1 MYLRKG
7 LTVPPEFNILAAMFH
22 RSILVLVAGLGT
34 AAFAPAAPVTPA
46 GHERVASSRT
56 NSHWA
61 FVSPRRPEVPTF
73 SRTVTQRGPDS
84 PRARS
89 RLHLRRKTVP
99 LQLHPVDAFVR
110 QRLER
115 EGLKPAPEADRATLI
130 RRVSL
135 DLLGLPPTP
144 AEVQAFVDD
153 ASPDAFEQVVDRL
166 LASPHF
172 GERWGRH
179 WLDVARYADSNGYSI
194 DAPRSIWKYRD
205 WVIEALN
212 RDLPFDQFTVWQL
225 AGDLID
231 TNTLPKGT
239 LPFEPLIATGFHRN
253 TQINQEGGIDPEQFR
268 IESVLDRVNTTA
280 TAWLGL
286 TLACAQCHDHKYDPF
301 TQRDYY
307 SLYAFFNSTIEDGHG
322 KGSPDGMF
330 EVPGEHE
337 DTSQERLE
345 VEGDL
350 DRILNTKG
358 SEVLK
363 WEQSLA
369 ADRRARLSAEVNK
382 ALAVPFAERTPR
394 QKRAVFAAFRPE
406 DPEFKPRQRRL
417 SELEKAARKPVTTLV
432 LRELPAPRESHVFV
446 KGDFTRP
453 GEKVIPAVPVALS
466 FQRPA
471 TQTTA
476 ESRGELRATRLDL
489 ARWLVA
495 TNQPLTARVIVNRV
509 WQQYFGR
516 GLVETENDLGT
527 QGTPPS
533 HPELLDWLACEL
545 MNPGVL
551 APGEPASSPPPPWS
565 LKHIHRLIVTSATY
579 CQSSHHRPELAAI
592 DPGNRLLARQS
603 RLRLDA
609 EAIRD
614 VALAASGLLNPKVGG
629 PSVFPPQ
636 PDGVMNL
643 GQSRR
648 EWKPSAGAERYRRG
662 MYTFFWRATP
672 HPALMVFDAADGF
685 SACTRR
691 VRSNTPLQA
700 LTLLNDEAF
709 YECARALAARVLQ
722 DAPRNDSAR
731 IEHAFRLCLARRPER
746 EERARLLALLQ
757 QEKVQPSVAWTTIAR
772 TLLNLDETITR
783 E

>member
-1 MYLRKG
+1 MWLG
-7 LTVPPEFNILAAMFH
+7 IPVFAT
-22 RSILVLVAGLGT
+22 AG
-34 AAFAPAAPVTPA
+34 PAAPDRL
-46 GHERVASSRT
+46 ESSRT

-61 FVSPRRPEVPTF
+61 FVAPLRPKIPTL
-73 SRTVTQRGPDS
+73 SGTVTQRGPDN
-84 PRARS
+84 PRARGH
-89 RLHLRRKTVP
+89 LDLRRKTVP
-99 LQLHPVDAFVR
+99 LQLHPVDAFIR
-110 QRLER
+110 QRLEQ

-135 DLLGLPPTP
+135 DLLGLPPAP

-153 ASPDAFEQVVDRL
+153 SSPDAFEKVVDQL

-205 WVIEALN
+205 WVIDALN

-225 AGDLID
+225 AGDLVD

-239 LPFEPLIATGFHRN
+239 PPFEPLIATGFHRN
-253 TQINQEGGIDPEQFR
+253 TQVNQEGGIDPEQFR

-337 DTSQERLE
+337 DTSRERLE

-358 SEVLK
+358 SEVFK
-363 WEQSLA
+363 WEQSLSV
-369 ADRRARLSAEVNK
+369 DQRSRLGTEVLQ
-382 ALAVPFAERTPR
+382 ALAIPFAERTPR
-394 QKRAVFAAFRPE
+394 QKRLVFAAFRP
-406 DPEFKPRQRRL
+406 DDSEFKPRQRRL

-432 LRELPAPRESHVFV
+432 LRELPAPRESHVFI

-466 FQRPA
+466 TRRLSTDPIA
-471 TQTTA
+471 GNEA
-476 ESRGELRATRLDL
+476 EHRATRLDL
-489 ARWLVA
+489 ARWLIA

-516 GLVETENDLGT
+516 GLVETENDFGT

-545 MNPGVL
+545 MHPSVL
-551 APGEPASSPPPPWS
+551 VAGESASTPPAPWS

-579 CQSSHHRPELAAI
+579 RQSSRHRPELAAI

-614 VALAASGLLNPKVGG
+614 VALAASGLLNQKVGG

-636 PDGVMNL
+636 PEGVMNL

-648 EWKPSAGAERYRRG
+648 EWKPSAGPDRYRRG
-662 MYTFFWRATP
+662 MYTYYWRATP
-672 HPALMVFDAADGF
+672 HPALMVFDAADGL

-709 YECARALAARVLQ
+709 YECARALAARVLR
-722 DAPRNDSAR
+722 DAPRDDSAR
-731 IEHAFRLCLARRPER
+731 IEHAFRLCLGRRPDR

-757 QEKVQPSVAWTTIAR
+757 QEKVPEMPEIAWTTVAR
-772 TLLNLDETITR
+772 TLLNLDESITR